1 LRKPTDDVGFVL
13 SEFRAVI
20 EGTGI
25 ALDTPEAV
33 AKWISDRKK
42 RWPSKKVVEE
52 KEKAR
57 EERVK
62 AGLEAPPRER
72 GARGGRGRGGMD
84 ARGRGRGRGAYGGEN
99 RGTIRERDDSIKVEE
114 PVKKK
119 VKVEDQGEGSDSGSS
134 SDEGSDEEGGPESI
148 ATSKEALKALLGDDA
163 SDDDDDED
171 EEGDEGVEEV
181 SSKPTA
187 ATETTE
193 SEPTS
198 HKQYQVVCRHWRKG
212 HCALGDAEC
221 PYLHTVRSVLALTL
235 TAHSTDFTLG
245 SLSLDSSR
253 STPPRSKTTSTHSSR
268 DSS

>member
-1 LRKPTDDVGFVL
+1 MREGECFY
-13 SEFRAVI
+13 RAVI

-25 ALDTPEAV
+25 ALDTEEAV

-99 RGTIRERDDSIKVEE
+99 RGMTREREE
-114 PVKKK
+114 PSKVDEPPKKK
-119 VKVEDQGEGSDSGSS
+119 VKLDEGEEGSESGSS
-134 SDEGSDEEGGPESI
+134 SEEDSGEEGGPESI

-163 SDDDDDED
+163 SDDDDEEANED
-171 EEGDEGVEEV
+171 VEEV
-181 SSKPTA
+181 SSKPSGSA
-187 ATETTE
+187 AETTE

-198 HKQYQVVCRHWRKG
+198 HKQFQVVCRHWRKG

-221 PYLHTVRSVLALTL
+221 PYIHTVRSA
-235 TAHSTDFTLG
+235 
-245 SLSLDSSR
+245 LSLLS
-253 STPPRSKTTSTHSSR
+253 PMHPR
-268 DSS
+268 